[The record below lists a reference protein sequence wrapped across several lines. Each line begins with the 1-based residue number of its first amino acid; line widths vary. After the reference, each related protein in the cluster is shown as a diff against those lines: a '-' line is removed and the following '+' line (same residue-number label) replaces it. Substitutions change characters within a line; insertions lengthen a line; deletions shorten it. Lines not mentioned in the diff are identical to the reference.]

1 MKVTYDP
8 WADAVYIY
16 FASKT
21 GNLNTMIVDNSLMVD
36 IDANDRVFGV
46 EILDASSRLDLEELK
61 TLEFMECGPP
71 TPYEPSAERVTIHE
85 QRSHHNKLQ
94 EEGDVEV

>member
-16 FASKT
+16 IASKT
-21 GNLNTMIVDNSLMVD
+21 GDINTKIVDDSLMVD

-46 EILDASSRLDLEELK
+46 EILNASSRLDVKELK
-61 TLEFMECGPP
+61 TFEFVEYGPP
-71 TPYEPSAERVTIHE
+71 TTYEPSDGRVAIHE
-85 QRSHHNKLQ
+85 QDSRYNNSQ
-94 EEGDVEV
+94 DR